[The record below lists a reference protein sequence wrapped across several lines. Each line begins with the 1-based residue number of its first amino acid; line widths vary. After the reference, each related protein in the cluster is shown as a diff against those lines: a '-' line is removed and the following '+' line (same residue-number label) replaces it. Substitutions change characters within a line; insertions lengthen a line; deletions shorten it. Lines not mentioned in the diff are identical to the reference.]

1 MYYHSKICYWLGFF
15 FKKSN
20 YHWRQQNTKNDRVEF
35 QIPNFTSSPVII
47 GFLNGTRL
55 DAKSMKVLILYP
67 LKKKAKV

>member
-1 MYYHSKICYWLGFF
+1 MLLVGFLF
-15 FKKSN
+15 QKKQLSLEAK
-20 YHWRQQNTKNDRVEF
+20 NTKNDRVEF

-47 GFLNGTRL
+47 GFLNGNRL